1 MVWWQPFALERHPGH
16 SRGVAAVGQ
25 TVIVTTGFGHVTVGD
40 PTVAEQVKKR
50 VNMST
55 FYWLLIGAL
64 LYVFFPRDLV
74 PDFLVGWG
82 WLDDLIVLVMLWRY
96 YRRVSRPQRPENRS
110 GQPGGTTDGR
120 QYRNAGSGS
129 PDSLDPHSI
138 LGVAPGASKEE
149 IKAAHR
155 RLAAKYH
162 PDKVQHLGNDLQKL
176 AEARFKEIQ
185 QAYDEL
191 ISR

>member
-1 MVWWQPFALERHPGH
+1 
-16 SRGVAAVGQ
+16 VGR
-25 TVIVTTGFGHVTVGD
+25 I
-40 PTVAEQVKKR
+40 VAEPAKKR
-50 VNMST
+50 VNMSK

-64 LYVFFPRDLV
+64 IYVFFPRDLV

-82 WLDDLIVLVMLWRY
+82 WLDDLIVLYALWRY
-96 YRRVSRPQRPENRS
+96 YRRVTQLRRPEKRS
-110 GQPGGTTDGR
+110 EKPGSQTNDR
-120 QYRNAGSGS
+120 QYRATDFDN
-129 PDSLDPHSI
+129 PDRQDPYTI

-162 PDKVQHLGNDLQKL
+162 PDKVQHLGNDFQKL

>member
-1 MVWWQPFALERHPGH
+1 M
-16 SRGVAAVGQ
+16 
-25 TVIVTTGFGHVTVGD
+25 T
-40 PTVAEQVKKR
+40 K
-50 VNMST
+50 
-55 FYWLLIGAL
+55 FYLLLIGAL
-64 LYVFFPRDLV
+64 LYVFFPRDLI

-82 WLDDLIVLVMLWRY
+82 WLDDLFVLYMLWRY
-96 YRRVSRPQRPENRS
+96 YRRVTQSRRPEN
-110 GQPGGTTDGR
+110 
-120 QYRNAGSGS
+120 
-129 PDSLDPHSI
+129 HSD
-138 LGVAPGASKEE
+138 LGIAPGASREE

-162 PDKVQHLGNDLQKL
+162 PDKVQHLGNDFQKL